1 MEEVD
6 ALNKIQNNIEKA
18 EKEFHELKEKYF
30 GDKIKELESE
40 IESLNNGTNQ
50 GQISS
55 TIAPPHNRRIYNII
69 KT

>member
-50 GQISS
+50 G
-55 TIAPPHNRRIYNII
+55 
-69 KT
+69 